1 MTTKPE
7 AIAQIEAALLFID
20 LINSHEHVQVLLQI
34 DAYST
39 FKKVTEPADMREVLA
54 HIAAQDAEIARLREA
69 SGDPLQGAVDWLLEA
84 DRDFLCVATVQ
95 RTLRIGYNRAQR
107 LCDKAKESAAL
118 KTKGT
123 I

>member
-7 AIAQIEAALLFID
+7 AIAQIEALRAAA
-20 LINSHEHVQVLLQI
+20 VQIQQCDFAGWGNTCN
-34 DAYST
+34 DA
-39 FKKVTEPADMREVLA
+39 ADY
-54 HIAAQDAEIARLREA
+54 IAVQDAEIARLREA

-84 DRDFLCVATVQ
+84 DREFLCVATVQ

-118 KTKGT
+118 TTKGT
-123 I
+123 E